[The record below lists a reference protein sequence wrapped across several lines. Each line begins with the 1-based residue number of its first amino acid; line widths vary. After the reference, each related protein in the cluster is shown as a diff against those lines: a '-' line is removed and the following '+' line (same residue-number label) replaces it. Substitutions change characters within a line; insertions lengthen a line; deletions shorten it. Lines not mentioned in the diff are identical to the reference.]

1 MEFSG
6 ELKLPVN
13 KKLKKFFFRFHLD
26 GLDSSCIMGRMTTK
40 KKIDMGYFYED
51 GPSVP
56 MVWVERCGDDRQ
68 GVRNFFRMAC
78 MVNGVEYVHWH
89 IGTDWQDMHTFAKV
103 VSNVGTIDPDKWFP
117 RDMRWSVD
125 YRD

>member
-1 MEFSG
+1 M
-6 ELKLPVN
+6 
-13 KKLKKFFFRFHLD
+13 
-26 GLDSSCIMGRMTTK
+26 GLDSRGASFTMGRMTTK

-78 MVNGVEYVHWH
+78 MVSGVEYVHWH